1 MAISVETAAWP
12 GILLAWEAVAL
23 TLLQTVFGRK
33 RFLRI
38 SRDDLQAARR
48 YFLSVFVL
56 GLAVPLAAVFLLAA
70 EPAEVL
76 GGLGLRA
83 GRWKLGLI
91 LSAAALPVGWIL
103 GKIGSSDPVMRA
115 FYPFSKK
122 AMADQPTFFGYE
134 ASYFLFYYTAWE
146 FVFRGVLFFPLAAS
160 TGLLPAL
167 AVSTAASTLFHIGH
181 PETEIFAALGGG
193 FIFGLIAWQTG
204 SFLYLIF
211 IHAALGIM
219 TDAHLF
225 RIALKERKGR

>member
-12 GILLAWEAVAL
+12 GILMAWEAVAL

-33 RFLRI
+33 RFLGI

-70 EPAEVL
+70 EPAEIL

-122 AMADQPTFFGYE
+122 AMTDQPTFICYE
-134 ASYFLFYYTAWE
+134 AWYFLFYYTAWE
-146 FVFRGVLFFPLAAS
+146 FIYRGVLFFPLAAS
-160 TGLLPAL
+160 AGLLPAL

-219 TDAHLF
+219 TDTHLF
-225 RIALKERKGR
+225 RIAWKERNGR